1 MLMGVKL
8 WVFSTAK
15 LMSDLIPQHES
26 GNLPIM
32 PKMCSTCPFGDNDA
46 LGVRAGLEQVILK
59 SGRLCHSSHL
69 KIVDGQPEF
78 DGYPATHVCRGA
90 LARQAEMLQMILTA
104 PTVEAWEAERERR
117 GMPERKP
124 CDCAQCR
131 LAEAVRANL

>member
-1 MLMGVKL
+1 MD
-8 WVFSTAK
+8 
-15 LMSDLIPQHES
+15 DLIPQHDS

-32 PKMCSTCPFGDNDA
+32 PKMCKTCPFGGNDA

-78 DGYPATHVCRGA
+78 DDYPATHVCRGA

-104 PTVEAWEAERERR
+104 PTIEAWEAERKRR
-117 GMPERKP
+117 GMPERSA
-124 CDCAQCR
+124 CGCELCQ
-131 LAEAVRANL
+131 EAKVMRAGRCKHSVAFS